1 MLYCVRAVLLE
12 VSREGWILWV
22 RWYPPVLE
30 NTASL
35 ALVSLSDLEQR
46 RLLVW
51 LLWVWIGEGGGGRG
65 GARIGSQREE
75 DVYEICARARFLQI
89 FGKYF
94 FKLVESIS
102 PVKNWKR
109 CVWDMCPGQ
118 VSCKEVGNAKKAA
131 QLELWQHDCQLSGL
145 EEFDNSWQR
154 TTFDSIAG

>member
-1 MLYCVRAVLLE
+1 MLYCVRALLSE

-22 RWYPPVLE
+22 RGYPPVLE

-51 LLWVWIGEGGGGRG
+51 LLWVWIGEGEGEGG
-65 GARIGSQREE
+65 GARIGSQHEE

>member
-1 MLYCVRAVLLE
+1 MLYCVRAVLSE

-22 RWYPPVLE
+22 RGYPQVLE

-51 LLWVWIGEGGGGRG
+51 LLWVWIGEGR
-65 GARIGSQREE
+65 GARIGSQHEE

>member
-1 MLYCVRAVLLE
+1 MLYCVRAVLSE

-22 RWYPPVLE
+22 RGYPQVLE

-46 RLLVW
+46 RVLVW
-51 LLWVWIGEGGGGRG
+51 LLWVWIGEGGGGRE
-65 GARIGSQREE
+65 GARIGSQHEE

-89 FGKYF
+89 LGKYF